1 MDEANL
7 PHRASDDA
15 FAPAFRTSDLF
26 DTNNTNSRVNSRR
39 SDSVMSHRRPP
50 DADFLMVKIYTDD
63 TPRQLGKSA
72 SFRGLREGVKC
83 QICTASSRLGLCFG
97 ASLGRRIP
105 SCIRSRACR
114 GRSRRFTLSL
124 LYLPPLHI
132 GANEGARLH
141 RRLVPR
147 VICRS

>member
-50 DADFLMVKIYTDD
+50 DADFLMDKITQMI
-63 TPRQLGKSA
+63 PLGS
-72 SFRGLREGVKC
+72 
-83 QICTASSRLGLCFG
+83 
-97 ASLGRRIP
+97 
-105 SCIRSRACR
+105 
-114 GRSRRFTLSL
+114 
-124 LYLPPLHI
+124 
-132 GANEGARLH
+132 
-141 RRLVPR
+141 
-147 VICRS
+147 